1 MHSKSWFYRWGK
13 KAQISWM
20 SCPRLATTKND
31 SSSEIEEDRSRARWH
46 PPGRDTPAWDVT
58 SPPPSS
64 RPPTDSLAK
73 QHNILHLQWFQKLH
87 LLETARTFPNH
98 GQIMISL
105 NHTVTKWPM
114 WWGICYSLQTR
125 SNTNKMFWPEAVQRK
140 ASVFKSKIKIIINL
154 TAVSKS

>member
-1 MHSKSWFYRWGK
+1 MRRGSPDQWDVLPKIIDNNKWQLRNRKRRW
-13 KAQISWM
+13 
-20 SCPRLATTKND
+20 
-31 SSSEIEEDRSRARWH
+31 RSRPTWWH

-64 RPPTDSLAK
+64 WPPTDSLAK

-87 LLETARTFPNH
+87 LLEAARTFPNH

-154 TAVSKS
+154 TTVSKS